1 MAGEGEEE
9 GGKVVMGKGSHS
21 PKPAWLG
28 MHTAS
33 FVGKIRIRLVPDPLE
48 QSLEAFEVGLSP
60 ARKAENQFGWQ
71 TRAPKSSVHAP

>member
-1 MAGEGEEE
+1 M
-9 GGKVVMGKGSHS
+9 
-21 PKPAWLG
+21 G

-33 FVGKIRIRLVPDPLE
+33 FVAKIRIRLVPDPLE

-60 ARKAENQFGWQ
+60 AREAENQFGWQ